1 MQTGDA
7 KTPFL
12 GLNTFFKLVSN
23 GAKGGSPRAATGFAR
38 NEECNAGRLAQ
49 IWPAV
54 LRPCTAADTATTSR
68 CRHDVAFDKP
78 TTPGALNELERARNS
93 IFSHPRDTETPAKA
107 TAEEAAIEEAI
118 SKLYCSLTCAVYLP
132 FSVCG
137 APRLSLSL
145 RRASS
150 SSSFPTRAQQALWR
164 SRAGSTE
171 RVDKVRRPCHVHPA
185 PVCKPRYSTPI
196 TSFDSRPG
204 ISAGR

>member
-7 KTPFL
+7 TTPFL
-12 GLNTFFKLVSN
+12 GLNTFFKFVSN

-68 CRHDVAFDKP
+68 CRYDVAFDKP

-107 TAEEAAIEEAI
+107 TAEEAAMEEAI
-118 SKLYCSLTCAVYLP
+118 SKLYYSLKCAVSLP
-132 FSVCG
+132 LLRVRCAST
-137 APRLSLSL
+137 LSLSH

-150 SSSFPTRAQQALWR
+150 SSSLPTREQQGLRR
-164 SRAGSTE
+164 SRAGSTK
-171 RVDKVRRPCHVHPA
+171 RVDNARRPCHVHPA
-185 PVCKPRYSTPI
+185 PVFKPWYSI
-196 TSFDSRPG
+196 YL
-204 ISAGR
+204 

>member
-12 GLNTFFKLVSN
+12 GLKTFFKLVSN

-68 CRHDVAFDKP
+68 CRHDVAFDKQ
-78 TTPGALNELERARNS
+78 TTPGALNELVRARNS
-93 IFSHPRDTETPAKA
+93 IFSHPKDTETPAKA
-107 TAEEAAIEEAI
+107 IAEEAAMEEAI
-118 SKLYCSLTCAVYLP
+118 SKLYCSLTCAVSLP

-137 APRLSLSL
+137 GAPRLSLPLSAGL
-145 RRASS
+145 RLRLRFLPRAH
-150 SSSFPTRAQQALWR
+150 QALWR

-171 RVDKVRRPCHVHPA
+171 RVDKARRPCHVHPA
-185 PVCKPRYSTPI
+185 PVFKPLGTVHH
-196 TSFDSRPG
+196 
-204 ISAGR
+204 